1 MTTQAPPPDRA
12 SRPVPKYA
20 SITVKTTLLVVV
32 PLLLTALALL
42 AFFVPRTRQQFDDRT
57 EDLLLTSHD
66 GMNGI
71 ATSLIES
78 HQDVVLDLA
87 TNISDS
93 YASELADLPLRLAGG
108 DEAKIR
114 NMILAQVSDLRR
126 RTIRNV
132 EIIGEELRLRSETDV
147 GSQME
152 EQRRLQKEK
161 GRQFGTVLQRQS
173 VPFVLLLVLAP
184 VPLLLAGLYRML
196 VRPLVQLAGATA
208 RARSGDLDFE
218 VAVTSRDEV
227 GSLQTSFNRMI
238 ADLSTSR
245 RRIEDWNTTLEQTVD
260 EKTAALT
267 SALAEQRATTQQLEA
282 TVSELREAQGQ
293 LIHAE
298 KMASLGNLAAS
309 LAHEFNNLLGGI
321 LGSAEAALEDTPD
334 GTAREA
340 LEVVRRAAR
349 RACGITDN
357 LLRFS
362 RKEESRKQ
370 PADLHRLVDE
380 TRQLVEAEMAQRSIE
395 CVVDAGEIPLVPL
408 DSGQMHQVFL
418 NLFSNAIAAID
429 RDGAIHVTTEARD
442 DSVRIVFADDGPG
455 VAPED
460 RQRIFEPF
468 YTSRAARRGDK
479 RQGTGLGLSVS
490 YGIVTAHGGSIE
502 VDERPGGGARF
513 TIDLP
518 LDNGGAG

>member
-1 MTTQAPPPDRA
+1 MTIQAPFPDRA

-20 SITVKTTLLVVV
+20 SITVKTTLLVVG
-32 PLLLTALALL
+32 PLLLAALALL
-42 AFFVPRTRQQFDDRT
+42 AFFLPRTRAQFEDRT
-57 EDLLLTSHD
+57 EDLLVTSHD

-71 ATSLIES
+71 ATGLIES

-87 TNISDS
+87 THISDS

-114 NMILAQVSDLRR
+114 DMILAQVSDLRR

-132 EIIGEELRLRSETDV
+132 EIIGEELRLRSEADV
-147 GSQME
+147 GRQME
-152 EQRRLQKEK
+152 EQRRVQKEK
-161 GRQFGTVLQRQS
+161 GLQFGAVLQQQS

-184 VPLLLAGLYRML
+184 VPVLLAGLYRML

-208 RARSGDLDFE
+208 RARSGDLEFE
-218 VAVTSRDEV
+218 VPVTSRDEL

-238 ADLSTSR
+238 ADLSSSR
-245 RRIEDWNTTLEQTVD
+245 RRIEEWNTTLEQTVE

-267 SALAEQRATTQQLEA
+267 NALTEQRETTQRLEE
-282 TVSELREAQGQ
+282 TLHELREAQGQ
-293 LIHAE
+293 LIHSE
-298 KMASLGNLAAS
+298 KMASLGSLSAS

-321 LGSAEAALEDTPD
+321 LGSAEAALEEAPE
-334 GTAREA
+334 GTTREA

-349 RACGITDN
+349 RACGITEN

-370 PADLHRLVDE
+370 PADLHRLVEE

-395 CVVDAGEIPLVPL
+395 CLVDLGDLPPVPL
-408 DSGQMHQVFL
+408 DSGQIHQVLL

-429 RDGAIHVTTEARD
+429 RDGTVRVTTRAVGRN
-442 DSVRIVFADDGPG
+442 VRIVFEDDGPG
-455 VAPED
+455 IAPED
-460 RQRIFEPF
+460 RTRIFEPF
-468 YTSRAARRGDK
+468 YTSRATRRGDK
-479 RQGTGLGLSVS
+479 SHGTGLGLSVS
-490 YGIVTAHGGSIE
+490 YGIVTSHGGSIT

-518 LDNGGAG
+518 LDDGRSA